1 MLGNGTIS
9 RFANGILGRPA
20 DPYDQRCLLVIFLL
34 RDPPYSLRLFKSP
47 VELSMAPRKSNL
59 Y

>member
-1 MLGNGTIS
+1 MLKNGTIS
-9 RFANGILGRPA
+9 MFANGILGRPA
-20 DPYDQRCLLVIFLL
+20 DPYDRRSVLVIFLL

-47 VELSMAPRKSNL
+47 VEQSMATRKSNL